1 MDLNSLLIQNGF
13 SQREAKIYLTC
24 LEYKAVNVATIA
36 RVTNE
41 KRSTI
46 YSVIKELQKKGLINA
61 IEKNKIA
68 MYTAISPD
76 HIANQLKNKY
86 EQFKELLPAFS
97 ALTEKFG
104 IAPKV
109 EFYEWLDSIREIY
122 DQILDS
128 QVEIDAFLGTSQ
140 FPKTIQK
147 YLAKTF
153 FPRKIQKNIYTRT
166 LLSDT
171 PVNQKS
177 LRNVAWDIYK
187 REWKI
192 VSWLT
197 FLENIIINIYGPNR
211 VMIAVFTEKE
221 PFWLVI
227 SSYYLYEMLL
237 SLFNFMRN
245 LSNKTS
251 KSRKQYKSDAEFIKT
266 TVKKRWT
273 REL

>member
-68 MYTAISPD
+68 MYTAIPPD

-128 QVEIDAFLGTSQ
+128 QVEIDAFLGTSH
-140 FPKTIQK
+140 FPKAIQK
-147 YLAKTF
+147 HLEKKF
-153 FPRKIQKNIYTRT
+153 FPKKIEKNIHSRT

-171 PVNQKS
+171 PTNKKA
-177 LRNVAWDIYK
+177 LRNTDWDIYK

-192 VSWLT
+192 ASWLT

-237 SLFNFMRN
+237 SLFNFIRDLPN
-245 LSNKTS
+245 RVS
-251 KSRKQYKSDAEFIKT
+251 KSRNNTNKVKQNS
-266 TVKKRWT
+266 
-273 REL
+273 

>member
-68 MYTAISPD
+68 MYSAISPD
-76 HIANQLKNKY
+76 HIANQLKSKY

-109 EFYEWLDSIREIY
+109 EFYEWLDSIMEIY

-128 QVEIDAFLGTSQ
+128 QVEIDAFLWTSH
-140 FPKTIQK
+140 FPKVIQK
-147 YLAKTF
+147 HLEKKF
-153 FPRKIQKNIYTRT
+153 FPKKIEKNIHSRT

-171 PVNQKS
+171 PTNKKA
-177 LRNVAWDIYK
+177 LRNTDWDIYK

-192 VSWLT
+192 ASWLT

-237 SLFNFMRN
+237 SLFNFVRN
-245 LSNKTS
+245 LPNKIQNH
-251 KSRKQYKSDAEFIKT
+251 KF
-266 TVKKRWT
+266 W
-273 REL
+273 

>member
-1 MDLNSLLIQNGF
+1 MDLSSLLIQNGF

-36 RVTNE
+36 RVTKE

-46 YSVIKELQKKGLINA
+46 YSVIKELQKKGLINT

-68 MYTAISPD
+68 MYSAISPD
-76 HIANQLKNKY
+76 HIATQLKSKY

-109 EFYEWLDSIREIY
+109 EFYEWLDSIMEIY

-128 QVEIDAFLGTSQ
+128 QVEIDAFLWTIH
-140 FPKTIQK
+140 FPKVIQK
-147 YLAKTF
+147 HLEKKF
-153 FPRKIQKNIYTRT
+153 FPKKIEKNIHSRT

-171 PVNQKS
+171 PTNKKA
-177 LRNVAWDIYK
+177 LRNTDWDIYK

-192 VSWLT
+192 ASWLT

-237 SLFNFMRN
+237 SLFNFVRN
-245 LSNKTS
+245 LPNKIQNH
-251 KSRKQYKSDAEFIKT
+251 KF
-266 TVKKRWT
+266 W
-273 REL
+273 

>member
-1 MDLNSLLIQNGF
+1 MDLSSLLIQNGF

-46 YSVIKELQKKGLINA
+46 YSVIKELQKKGLINT

-86 EQFKELLPAFS
+86 EQFKELLPVFS

-128 QVEIDAFLGTSQ
+128 QIEIDAFLGTSQ

-211 VMIAVFTEKE
+211 VMIAVFIEKE

-237 SLFNFMRN
+237 SLFNFIRN
-245 LSNKTS
+245 LPNRVS
-251 KSRKQYKSDAEFIKT
+251 K
-266 TVKKRWT
+266 
-273 REL
+273 